1 MFCSDAPDTC
11 DANPIPDKEPL
22 ARLLTTDPQINT
34 SSLGMPD
41 AFQPFAKP
49 GWLPA
54 LLRCMMLQN
63 PLMNRQSERVAF

>member
-1 MFCSDAPDTC
+1 MRLIAVNAHPT
-11 DANPIPDKEPL
+11 DKAPL
-22 ARLLTTDPQINT
+22 ARLLTTDPQTNT

-54 LLRCMMLQN
+54 LKC
-63 PLMNRQSERVAF
+63 AA